1 MHLEK
6 RKSVW
11 FLGGEQ
17 NYCIELEHLKEELK
31 MNKNSPSIPW
41 IDVIAESASDYARQ
55 TLFKDLFHDSMNKNR
70 ITESNLTSLSGSYL
84 LLTANK
90 SDIELGFLSD
100 ESVLMDL
107 ARTILSVSPE
117 VIIPR
122 LDMMDAVNE
131 VINIISGGV
140 KSRVNDQIT
149 GGIVLGI
156 PYFLEGDAVQKKIQ
170 QGAVET
176 IDFAGMPV
184 TLYVREE
191 TQDNL

>member
-1 MHLEK
+1 MLPL
-6 RKSVW
+6 R
-11 FLGGEQ
+11 
-17 NYCIELEHLKEELK
+17 EELK
-31 MNKNSPSIPW
+31 MNEKSHSIPW
-41 IDVIAESASDYARQ
+41 IDVIAESANDYARQ
-55 TLFKDLFHDSMNKNR
+55 TLFEDLLHDSMSKNKN
-70 ITESNLTSLSGSYL
+70 TGNNFTPLSGSYL

-90 SDIELGFLSD
+90 SDIEWGFLSD

-122 LDMMDAVNE
+122 LDMMDAINE

-156 PYFLEGDAVQKKIQ
+156 PYFLEGGVVQKKIQ
-170 QGAVET
+170 QGAIET

-184 TLYVREE
+184 TLYVKEH